1 MTLLKELGYLALATR
16 IRTLGDTM
24 LADGLQI
31 YAGLGLNFQPRWF
44 SVFYLLQEHHELPVT
59 EVASRIGL
67 SHPAIIKIIESMEEA
82 GLIESGRNSRDARK
96 RMITLSA
103 KGEAL
108 IPELQPVW
116 KALEEELKQ
125 LFADLNIDILGVL
138 ESMERMIQE
147 KPISKRVQERYR
159 RNFNLNIAFRPY
171 SKELA
176 PAFKSLNEEWLT
188 EYFTIEDEDR
198 RMLDQPDQILE
209 EGGTIVFACL
219 GDETV
224 GTFALMALSDGV
236 FELAK
241 MAVTRRHR
249 NRGIGQLMLKK
260 ALEEAQTLG
269 ARSLILHT
277 SAKLEAANHIYG
289 KFGFVEDRLTAQPMK
304 YLRPSRRF
312 VLDLV
317 RSS

>member
-1 MTLLKELGYLALATR
+1 SA
-16 IRTLGDTM
+16 
-24 LADGLQI
+24 
-31 YAGLGLNFQPRWF
+31 
-44 SVFYLLQEHHELPVT
+44 
-59 EVASRIGL
+59 
-67 SHPAIIKIIESMEEA
+67 
-82 GLIESGRNSRDARK
+82 RNSRDGRK

-116 KALEEELKQ
+116 KALEEEMKE
-125 LFADLNIDILGVL
+125 LFAERNIDILGVL
-138 ESMERMIQE
+138 ESFERILQE

-159 RNFNLNIAFRPY
+159 RNRPLDVQVKPY
-171 SKELA
+171 SKMLA
-176 PAFKSLNEEWLT
+176 PAFKHLNEEWLT

-198 RMLDQPDQILE
+198 HMLDQPEKILS
-209 EGGTIVFACL
+209 EGGAIYFACL
-219 GDETV
+219 GEEVV
-224 GTFALMALSDGV
+224 GTFALVALQKGV

-241 MAVTRRHR
+241 MAVARRHR
-249 NRGIGQLMLKK
+249 NRGIGQILLHH
-260 ALEEAQTLG
+260 ALTEAQGLG

-289 KFGFVEDRLTAQPMK
+289 KVGFVEDRLTAQTMK

>member
-1 MTLLKELGYLALATR
+1 MTLLKELGYLSLATR
-16 IRTLGDTM
+16 IKTLGDNM

-31 YAGLGLNFQPRWF
+31 YAGLGIKFQPRWF
-44 SVFYLLQEHHELPVT
+44 SVFYLLQEHRELPVT

-67 SHPAIIKIIESMEEA
+67 SHPAIIKIVESMEEA
-82 GLIESGRNSRDARK
+82 GLIESAKNSRDGRK
-96 RMITLSA
+96 RMIALSA

-116 KALEEELKQ
+116 KALEEELRE
-125 LFADLNIDILGVL
+125 LFAELNIDILGVL
-138 ESMERMIQE
+138 ANVERVIQE

-159 RNFNLNIAFRPY
+159 RNFTLDVQFKPY
-171 SKELA
+171 SKVLA
-176 PAFKSLNEEWLT
+176 PFFKSLNEEWLT
-188 EYFTIEDEDR
+188 EYFSIEDEDR
-198 RMLDQPDQILE
+198 QMLDHPEKILS
-209 EGGTIVFACL
+209 EGGAIVFACL
-219 GDETV
+219 GDEVV
-224 GTFALMALSDGV
+224 GTFALIALQKGV

-241 MAVTRRHR
+241 MAVARRHR
-249 NRGIGQLMLKK
+249 NRGIGQLMLKQ
-260 ALEEAQTLG
+260 ALAEAEARG
-269 ARSLILHT
+269 AHSLLLHT

-289 KFGFVEDRLTAQPMK
+289 KFGFVEDRLAAHTMK

>member
-31 YAGLGLNFQPRWF
+31 YAGLGLKFQPRWF

-67 SHPAIIKIIESMEEA
+67 SHPAIIKIIESMEEE
-82 GLIESGRNSRDARK
+82 GLIESARNSRDGRK

-108 IPELQPVW
+108 IPQLQPVW
-116 KALEEELKQ
+116 KALEEELQQ
-125 LFADLNIDILGVL
+125 LFADMNIDILGVL
-138 ESMERMIQE
+138 ENMERMIQE

-159 RNFNLNIAFRPY
+159 RNFNLNITFRPY
-171 SKELA
+171 STELA

-198 RMLDQPDQILE
+198 RMLDHPELILE
-209 EGGTIVFACL
+209 EGGAIVFACL
-219 GDETV
+219 GDEIV
-224 GTFALMALSDGV
+224 GTFALMALQDGV

-241 MAVTRRHR
+241 MAVAGRHR

-260 ALEEAQTLG
+260 ALEEAQIKG

-289 KFGFVEDRLTAQPMK
+289 KFGFVEDRLAAQPMK

>member
-1 MTLLKELGYLALATR
+1 MTLLKELGFLSLATR
-16 IRTLGDTM
+16 IRTLGDLM

-31 YAGLGLNFQPRWF
+31 YAGLGVNFQPRWF
-44 SVFYLLQEHHELPVT
+44 SIFYLLQEHQELPVT

-82 GLIESGRNSRDARK
+82 GLIDSARHSRDGRK

-108 IPELQPVW
+108 IPELQPIW
-116 KALEEELKQ
+116 KALEEELQ
-125 LFADLNIDILGVL
+125 ALFASLNIDILGVL
-138 ESMERMIQE
+138 TTIEQVLQE

-159 RNFNLNIAFRPY
+159 RNYPMNIQFKPY
-171 SKELA
+171 SQILA
-176 PAFKSLNEEWLT
+176 QNFKSLNEEWIT
-188 EYFTIEDEDR
+188 EYFSIEDEDR
-198 RMLDQPDQILE
+198 QMLDHPEKILS
-209 EGGTIVFACL
+209 EGGAIYFACM
-219 GDETV
+219 GDEVV
-224 GTFALMALSDGV
+224 GTYALIALQKGV
-236 FELAK
+236 YELAK
-241 MAVTRRHR
+241 MAVARRHR
-249 NRGIGQLMLKK
+249 NRGIGQLMLQY
-260 ALEEAQTLG
+260 ALTEARKMG
-269 ARSLILHT
+269 AQSLLLHT

-289 KFGFVEDRLTAQPMK
+289 KFGFVEDRLAAQTMK

>member
-1 MTLLKELGYLALATR
+1 MTLLKELGFLSLATR
-16 IRTLGDTM
+16 IKTLGDNM
-24 LADGLQI
+24 LADGVQI
-31 YAGLGLNFQPRWF
+31 YAGLAVNFQPRWF
-44 SVFYLLQEHHELPVT
+44 SVFYLLQEHQQLPVT

-82 GLIESGRNSRDARK
+82 GLIESGRNSRDGRK

-108 IPELQPVW
+108 IPELQPIW
-116 KALEEELKQ
+116 KALEEELKE
-125 LFADLNIDILGVL
+125 LFSQLNIDILGVL
-138 ESMERMIQE
+138 DSVEQMLQE

-159 RNFNLNIAFRPY
+159 RNQPLNIQFKSY
-171 SKELA
+171 SKDLA

-198 RMLDQPDQILE
+198 QMLDHPEKILS
-209 EGGTIVFACL
+209 EGGAIFFACL
-219 GDETV
+219 DEEVV
-224 GTFALMALSDGV
+224 GTFALIALQKGV

-249 NRGIGQLMLKK
+249 NRGIGQRMLKY
-260 ALEEAQTLG
+260 AMAEARKLG
-269 ARSLILHT
+269 AESLILHT
-277 SAKLEAANHIYG
+277 SSKLEAANHLYG
-289 KFGFVEDRLTAQPMK
+289 KIGFVEDRLSAQTMK

>member
-1 MTLLKELGYLALATR
+1 MTLLKELGFLSLATR
-16 IRTLGDTM
+16 IKTLGDAM

-31 YAGLGLNFQPRWF
+31 YAGLGIPFQPRWF

-82 GLIESGRNSRDARK
+82 GLIESAKNSRDGRK

-116 KALEEELKQ
+116 KALEEELQ
-125 LFADLNIDILGVL
+125 ELFAKLNIDILGVL
-138 ESMERMIQE
+138 ESMEQLMQE

-159 RNFNLNIAFRPY
+159 RKSSLDLQFRPY
-171 SKELA
+171 SKVLA
-176 PAFKSLNEEWLT
+176 PYFKSLNEEWLT
-188 EYFTIEDEDR
+188 EYFSIEDEDR
-198 RMLDQPDQILE
+198 QMLDHPENIVS
-209 EGGTIVFACL
+209 EGGAIFFACL
-219 GDETV
+219 GDEVV
-224 GTFALMALSDGV
+224 GTFALVALQKGV

-249 NRGIGQLMLKK
+249 NRGIGQRMLAE
-260 ALEEAQTLG
+260 ALAEAEKLG
-269 ARSLILHT
+269 AYSLILHT

-289 KFGFVEDRLTAQPMK
+289 KFGFVEDRLAAHTMK